1 MVNSVSQIQSS
12 PWTGL
17 GTQTYTVVTAGTY
30 TCQMYCSIPWDR
42 DNTTAL
48 VANPVSFEVQTVTT
62 AADVAGSLNSTWW
75 KFFTA
80 GNTNG
85 YYVWYNIN
93 SAGVD
98 PAPAGLTGIQVAAA
112 TGVTANNLATATRTA
127 INAVTG
133 NTTTGNGTLTAT
145 GATNIVQL
153 NATQVGT
160 ATAAADGTAPTSFTF
175 AVSTAG
181 SYGILQSGLNL
192 QIRKNSTVLYTTAN
206 PSATQPSMGG
216 TVTTACSAGDT
227 LTVVAA
233 SLAPADQ
240 PPNAIHGIMNCF
252 LGQP

>member
-1 MVNSVSQIQSS
+1 MTNSVSQISSS

-42 DNTTAL
+42 SNTTAAL
-48 VANPVSFEVQTVTT
+48 ANPTSMEIQTVTT
-62 AADVAGSLNSTWW
+62 TADVAGSLNSTFWT
-75 KFFTA
+75 FHTA
-80 GNTNG
+80 GNTTG

-98 PAPAGLTGIQVAAA
+98 PAPAGLTGIAVAGA

-133 NTTTGNGTLTAT
+133 TGAGGAGTLTAT
-145 GATNIVQL
+145 GATNVVQL

-160 ATAAADGTAPTSFTF
+160 STAAADGTAATSFAF
-175 AVSTAG
+175 AVTAAG
-181 SYGILQSGLNL
+181 SYGTLQSGLNL
-192 QIRKNSTVLYTTAN
+192 QIRKNSTVLFTTAN
-206 PSATQPSMGG
+206 PSQSQPSMGG
-216 TVTTACSAGDT
+216 TVTTSASVGDT
-227 LTVVAA
+227 ITVVAA

-240 PPNAIHGIMNCF
+240 APNAIHGIMNVF
-252 LGQP
+252 LGNP